1 MKKYLIKNIQV
12 INENTIQTKDV
23 LIANQRFLKI
33 DNHISAS
40 PDTIIIDG
48 TGKYLIPGLIDDQV
62 HFREPGLTHKGS
74 IYTEAK
80 AAVAGGITTFMEMP
94 NTNPPTLNTEL
105 LEEKY
110 TIAQHHSLANYS
122 FYMGA
127 SNDNLDNILGI
138 DYTNVCGIK
147 VFMGSSTGD
156 MLVDND
162 QVLDELFRNAPVLIA
177 THCEDEHTVQTN
189 LAAAKTKFGDHIPI
203 TEHPIIRSRE
213 ACLRSSTKAIDIAK
227 KYNTRLHILH
237 ISTKEECELFTNQI
251 PLKDKR
257 ITAEACIHHLFFND
271 QDYAKKGNFIK
282 WNPAIKS
289 AEDQEAIWKAVIDG
303 RIDVIATDHA
313 PHTLAEK
320 NNSFYH
326 QVPSGGPLVQHS
338 LQAMLRFY
346 AEGRIT
352 LENIVNKMCHDVATC
367 FAIQERGYIKEGF
380 FADAVII
387 DLEKSEIVRPDN
399 LLYKCE
405 WSPFMDETFIGK
417 GISTFVSGHLAYN
430 DGIFDESE
438 KGKRL
443 IFNR

>member
-237 ISTKEECELFTNQI
+237 ISTKEEC
-251 PLKDKR
+251 
-257 ITAEACIHHLFFND
+257 
-271 QDYAKKGNFIK
+271 
-282 WNPAIKS
+282 
-289 AEDQEAIWKAVIDG
+289 
-303 RIDVIATDHA
+303 
-313 PHTLAEK
+313 
-320 NNSFYH
+320 
-326 QVPSGGPLVQHS
+326 
-338 LQAMLRFY
+338 
-346 AEGRIT
+346 
-352 LENIVNKMCHDVATC
+352 
-367 FAIQERGYIKEGF
+367 
-380 FADAVII
+380 
-387 DLEKSEIVRPDN
+387 
-399 LLYKCE
+399 
-405 WSPFMDETFIGK
+405 
-417 GISTFVSGHLAYN
+417 
-430 DGIFDESE
+430 
-438 KGKRL
+438 
-443 IFNR
+443 

>member
-12 INENTIQTKDV
+12 VNENTIQTKDV
-23 LIANQRFLKI
+23 LIADQRFAKI
-33 DNHISAS
+33 DNDIAAS
-40 PDTIIIDG
+40 TNTIIIDG

-74 IYTEAK
+74 IYSESK
-80 AAVAGGITTFMEMP
+80 AAVAGGITSFMEMP
-94 NTNPPTLNTEL
+94 NTNPPTLNAEL

-110 TIAQHHSLANYS
+110 NIGQHHSLANYS

-147 VFMGSSTGD
+147 VFMGSSTGN
-156 MLVDND
+156 MLVDNEH
-162 QVLDELFRNAPVLIA
+162 VLDQLFRNAPVLIA

-189 LAAAKTKFGDHIPI
+189 LAAAKATFGDHIPI
-203 TEHPIIRSRE
+203 TEHSVIRSRE
-213 ACLRSSTKAIDIAK
+213 ACLRSSTKAIEIAK

-237 ISTKEECELFTNQI
+237 ISTKEECDLFTNQI
-251 PLKDKR
+251 ALKEKR

-271 QDYAKKGNFIK
+271 QDYIAKGNYIK
-282 WNPAIKS
+282 WNPAIKTI
-289 AEDQEAIWKAVIDG
+289 EDQAAIWKAVIDG

-313 PHTLAEK
+313 PHTITEK
-320 NNSFYH
+320 NNLLYH

-346 AEGRIT
+346 AEGRIS

-367 FAIQERGYIKEGF
+367 FALQERGFIKEGF
-380 FADAVII
+380 YADAVII
-387 DLEKSEIVRPDN
+387 DLKKSETVHRDN
-399 LLYKCE
+399 ILYKCA

-417 GISTFVSGHLAYN
+417 AISTFVSGHLAYN
-430 DGIFDESE
+430 NGVFDESE

-443 IFNR
+443 TFNR